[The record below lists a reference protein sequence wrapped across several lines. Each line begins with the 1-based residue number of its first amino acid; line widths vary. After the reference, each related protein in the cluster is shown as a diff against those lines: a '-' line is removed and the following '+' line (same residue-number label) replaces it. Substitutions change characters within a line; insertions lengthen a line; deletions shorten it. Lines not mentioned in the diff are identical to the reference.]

1 MTLIVPAFR
10 PEQIARVLVVED
22 MPALRNHTIETI
34 AEISDQIQVT
44 AAVDGRDALA
54 KIDANLDGFHLIIS
68 DIIMP
73 RLDGEGLLAELRR
86 RQYPSA
92 VIMLSALGQDD
103 TIVRCLRLG
112 ACDYLVKPVTMDDLT
127 QSAVNALQHMP
138 LLTTQL
144 DVEFDPH
151 GWFEVSGATDGS
163 VLFKYRKFLGLLEK
177 FSMPEPAASE
187 VRLALEE
194 LGRNAIEWGNRNDKT
209 KKVTFG
215 CRILPGKVIVYIE
228 DEGTGFDPVMV
239 PDPSQDPLGHIEQ
252 RRTSGK
258 RMGGYGIHLIRHLM
272 DKVVYNARGNRVVA
286 IKYLTPERAEAS
298 GYYRSVTD
306 PPL

>member
-1 MTLIVPAFR
+1 MSLTPPVLPADK
-10 PEQIARVLVVED
+10 IARVLVVED
-22 MPALRNHTIETI
+22 MPALRAHTAETI
-34 AEISDQIQVT
+34 AEISPQVHVTT
-44 AAVDGRDALA
+44 ANDGRDALA
-54 KIDANLDGFHLIIS
+54 KIDANPDGFHLIVS

-86 RQYPSA
+86 RQYPAA
-92 VIMLSALGQDD
+92 VVMLTALGQDD

-112 ACDYLVKPVTMDDLT
+112 ACDYLVKPVTIDDLT
-127 QSAVNALQHMP
+127 QSATNALQHMP
-138 LLTTQL
+138 LLTTEL
-144 DVEFDPH
+144 EVEFDPH

-163 VLFKYRKFLGLLEK
+163 VLFKYRKFLALLEK
-177 FSMPEPAASE
+177 FRMPEPAASE

-194 LGRNAIEWGNRNDKT
+194 LGRNAIEWGNRNDRG

-228 DEGTGFDPVMV
+228 DEGPGFNPGQV

-286 IKYLTPERAEAS
+286 IKYLTEERAEAS
-298 GYYRSVTD
+298 GIHRSVTD

>member
-1 MTLIVPAFR
+1 MTPVLP
-10 PEQIARVLVVED
+10 PDQIARVLVVED
-22 MPALRNHTIETI
+22 MPSLRAHTAETI
-34 AEISDQIQVT
+34 ADISDQIEIT
-44 AAVDGRDALA
+44 TAVDGRDALD
-54 KIDANLDGFHLIIS
+54 KIASSSQGFHLIVS

-86 RQYPSA
+86 QQYPAA
-92 VIMLSALGQDD
+92 VIMISALGQDD

-112 ACDYLVKPVTMDDLT
+112 ACDYLVKPVTIDDLT
-127 QSAVNALQHMP
+127 QSATNALQHMP
-138 LLTTQL
+138 LLTTHL

-163 VLFKYRKFLGLLEK
+163 VLFKYRKFIGLLDR

-194 LGRNAIEWGNRNDKT
+194 LGRNAIEWGNRNDKS
-209 KKVTFG
+209 KRVTFG

-228 DEGTGFDPVMV
+228 DEGGGFDPGKV
-239 PDPSQDPLGHIEQ
+239 PDPSQDPLGHIEN

-286 IKYLTPERAEAS
+286 IKYLSNERAAAS
-298 GYYRSVTD
+298 GYHRVVTD
-306 PPL
+306 QPL

>member
-1 MTLIVPAFR
+1 MTLIVPDFR

-22 MPALRNHTIETI
+22 MPALRRHTAETI
-34 AEISDQIQVT
+34 AEISDQVHVT
-44 AAVDGRDALA
+44 TAVDGLDALA
-54 KIDANLDGFHLIIS
+54 KIEANPDGFHLIVS

-86 RQYPSA
+86 RQYQAA
-92 VIMLSALGQDD
+92 VIMLTALGQDD

-112 ACDYLVKPVTMDDLT
+112 ACDYLVKPVTMDDLI
-127 QSAVNALQHMP
+127 QSATNALQHMP
-138 LLTTQL
+138 LLTTHL

-163 VLFKYRKFLGLLEK
+163 VLFKYRKFIGLLEK

-194 LGRNAIEWGNRNDKT
+194 LGRNAIEWGNRNDKS

-228 DEGTGFDPVMV
+228 DEGAGFDPVAV
-239 PDPSQDPLGHIEQ
+239 PDPSQDPLGHIDQ
-252 RRTSGK
+252 RRSSGK

-286 IKYLTPERAEAS
+286 IKYLTRERAEAS
-298 GYYRSVTD
+298 GYHRSVTD
-306 PPL
+306 LPS